1 MRITALLLCAL
12 ISAAQAQDIE
22 FKSTEVAKGVYLLDA
37 VEGFGGG
44 NVALLTGDEY
54 IVLVDDAMGPTVA
67 ALIEAASAVAGRPV
81 DFVINT
87 HVHGDHVGG
96 NQYVAENG
104 ALIVAHDNIRKRMK
118 GDPDLDTG
126 PGALPVITFSD
137 AVTFHVNGQAAHVF
151 HVENAHTDGDGALLL
166 KDRNVIIAGD
176 VFFHKLFPFIDIDNG
191 GTLDGFIAGQQLLLS
206 MADDATKIVPGHGS
220 LAGKA
225 DLAEDLAMLVDAK
238 ERVKALIDKGMDAE
252 AIVAANPLAD
262 YHDQYNWGF
271 ITTERMTRTLI
282 RSLTTD

>member
-22 FKSTEVAKGVYLLDA
+22 FKSTEVAKGVFLLDA

-282 RSLTTD
+282 RSLTRD